1 MPGHDTAR
9 SGWESRVSETDSFI
23 DEVTEEVRRDKLFAT
38 FRKYGWIGGVFVVL
52 IVGGAA
58 FSEWRKSKADAAA
71 QGFGDAIVSALDTSD
86 AAARVAALDAIK
98 AGGAQGDPAARQ
110 AVLAILAADEALR
123 AGDSDEARARLS
135 DVAANAGLDPAY
147 RDMAQLKLL
156 SLPGD
161 KTDPAERDRLL
172 ADLAQ
177 PGRPYRVLAVEQQ
190 ALGLVAAGKRDEAL
204 SALTALLQ
212 DADAPAGLR
221 RRVSQLIV
229 ALGGKL
235 DAA

>member
-1 MPGHDTAR
+1 
-9 SGWESRVSETDSFI
+9 VSETDSFI
-23 DEVTEEVRRDKLFAT
+23 DEVTEEVRRDKLFAA
-38 FRKYGWIGGVFVVL
+38 FRKYGWIGGVFVLL

-58 FSEWRKSKADAAA
+58 YSEWQKSQAETEARN
-71 QGFGDAIVSALDTSD
+71 FGDALVSALDAGD
-86 AAARVAALDAIK
+86 PAARVAALDAIT
-98 AGGAQGDPAARQ
+98 AEGAQGDPVARQ
-110 AVLAILAADEALR
+110 AVLTILAADEALR
-123 AGDSDEARARLS
+123 AGDGDAARARLTE
-135 DVAANAGLDPAY
+135 VAATEGLDPAY

-161 KTDPAERDRLL
+161 TTDPVERDRIL

-177 PGRPYRVLAVEQQ
+177 AGRPYRVLAVEQQ
-190 ALGLVAAGKRDEAL
+190 ALVLVAAGKTDEAL
-204 SALTALLQ
+204 TALTALLN

-221 RRVSQLIV
+221 RRASQLIV